1 MKNSLSRMFR
11 FVVLTIS
18 LCFFLNIATAQFT
31 HPGILSTMDEL
42 NVVRNNQTAEPWKS
56 ALDALKASAPGSLSY
71 SMQGPYSAVY
81 RGSNDNEGW
90 VQHGRDATAC
100 YVQAL
105 LGYITGNSTYTNN
118 AISII
123 NAWSNTLNSIGGNDV
138 ELLAGIQGPLW
149 AQAGEILA
157 HTNTGWTSS
166 DIARAKNMLTNIFLP
181 PMDGFAS
188 ADGANFS
195 TTCMYATMAIAI
207 FTDNQSKF
215 DEAWNAFISTAGC
228 PNDFSLYKNIATNGQ
243 NVESGRDQVHS
254 WSSYEMLSGLAEIAY
269 NQGYDP
275 YTLGS
280 NRLKTGVEHWCKYNL
295 GGSVPYDESV
305 YRCREG
311 WGPWPEISDVNRG
324 IPTEQGAVCNMVRR
338 AYERLGQSTPY
349 TSQMKDAMG
358 NTIVEATPRNGWGA
372 PFIADALLH
381 NTPAKS
387 VSLTATAGDGTVSL
401 NWTRSGITLGRQ
413 DVFRDTDPDM
423 SGRTLIAGD
432 IGGGTSYTDNTAQ
445 NGVTYWYW
453 IKAADAS
460 GAIIN
465 SNSASAT
472 PSSGDPAY
480 YQLQNRGTGLVL
492 DGYGRT
498 ANGDD
503 CAQYSSS
510 TNHVNSHW
518 EMISMGSYYQFQNR
532 GTGLLLDGMG
542 RTANGS
548 DVGQW
553 ANTTHVNSQW
563 SVQQYDGA
571 YYRIRNRGTELY
583 LDGMGRTSNGANC
596 GQYANTTHVNAQW
609 QLIPV
614 SSGGRTEASGIAES
628 GTAELQF
635 YPNPVS
641 SILMLDL
648 PADFENGEAKIFNLS
663 GKLIEKAR
671 LSKEMQEVDVKA
683 LEPGIYLL
691 RISSNDSRSWN
702 KKFIKAME

>member
-1 MKNSLSRMFR
+1 MLYRKVWIIAALLMITSLAR
-11 FVVLTIS
+11 
-18 LCFFLNIATAQFT
+18 AQFT

-56 ALDALKASAPGSLSY
+56 ALDALKASEPGSLSY

-81 RGSNDNEGW
+81 RGSNNNEGW

-105 LGYITGNSTYTNN
+105 LGYITGNSAYTNN
-118 AISII
+118 AIGII
-123 NAWSNTLNSIGGNDV
+123 NAWSNMLNSIGGNDV

-157 HTNTGWTSS
+157 HTNTGWASS
-166 DIARAKNMLTNIFLP
+166 DITRAKNMLTNIFLP

-195 TTCMYATMAIAI
+195 TTCMYATMAIAV

-215 DEAWNAFISTAGC
+215 DDAWNAFISTAGC
-228 PNDFSLYKNIATNGQ
+228 PNDFSLYKNIAENGQ

-269 NQGYDP
+269 HQGYAP

-280 NRLKTGVEHWCKYNL
+280 NRLKTGVEYWCKYNL
-295 GGSVPYDESV
+295 GDSVAYDESV
-305 YRCREG
+305 YRCRAG
-311 WGPWPEISDVNRG
+311 WGPWPEISDTNRG
-324 IPTEQGAVCNMVRR
+324 VPTEQGSVCNMVRR

-349 TSQMKDAMG
+349 TSQMADAMG
-358 NTIVEATPRNGWGA
+358 NTIVGATPRNGWGA
-372 PFIADALLH
+372 PFIADALLS
-381 NTPAKS
+381 NTPAIS

-401 NWTRSGITLGRQ
+401 NWTRNGITLGRQ
-413 DVFRDTDPDM
+413 DVFRDTDSDM
-423 SGRTLIAGD
+423 NGRTMIAGD
-432 IGGGTSYTDNTAQ
+432 IGGDTSYIDNTAQ

-453 IKAADAS
+453 IKATDAS
-460 GAIIN
+460 GTIIN

-472 PSSGDPAY
+472 SSSSDPTY

-503 CAQYSSS
+503 CAQYASS

-518 EMISMGSYYQFQNR
+518 EMIPMGSYYQFSNR

-542 RTANGS
+542 RTTNGS
-548 DVGQW
+548 VCGQW
-553 ANTTHVNSQW
+553 ANTTSTNAQW
-563 SVQQYDGA
+563 RIEQFDGD
-571 YYRIRNRGTELY
+571 YYRIQNVATDLY
-583 LDGMGRTSNGANC
+583 LDGMGETSNGADC
-596 GQYANTTHVNAQW
+596 GQWANTSSTNAQW
-609 QLIPV
+609 ELVSV
-614 SSGGRTEASGIAES
+614 SSSARISSSIVETEAETTGMNV
-628 GTAELQF
+628 
-635 YPNPVS
+635 YPNPVTDKVTIS
-641 SILMLDL
+641 LAAPLEHANLLVHNSRGRLIRIEKVSGQEYDLDL
-648 PADFENGEAKIFNLS
+648 STSPRGVYILTLTNKEGKSIRKIV
-663 GKLIEKAR
+663 
-671 LSKEMQEVDVKA
+671 KE
-683 LEPGIYLL
+683 
-691 RISSNDSRSWN
+691 
-702 KKFIKAME
+702 